1 MNKILSNPYVMGA
14 SAGAIAAIV
23 HYVNAKMVK
32 KQEEF
37 DIKECVKVFV
47 MISLLSGGGIFLYQ
61 KKGKGMIGGSSSV
74 PTNTTVLTKP
84 VITTPTPTPTHGNT
98 ISSGN
103 MPLSDINDV
112 IHTGTPEF

>member
-32 KQEEF
+32 KQEDF

-47 MISLLSGGGIFLYQ
+47 MIALLSGGGIFLYQ
-61 KKGKGMIGGSSSV
+61 KKGKGMIGGSLSV

-84 VITTPTPTPTHGNT
+84 VITNPTPTLGTT

-103 MPLSDINDV
+103 MPISDINDV